1 VDFMILNVDLASEVP
16 IYQQLRDRIV
26 EAIAEGVLT
35 EGSSLPATRALAAD
49 FGINFHTVN
58 KAYDLLR
65 QQGLI
70 RLNRKTGA
78 VVTPT
83 VADSP
88 FRAEWTA
95 RARTVLAEAVAKGLP
110 ADEVLKTCRS
120 VLDSFATTQPE
131 DTPCLLPSP

>member
-26 EAIAEGVLT
+26 EGIAEGVLT
-35 EGSSLPATRALAAD
+35 EGSSLPAIRALAAD

-95 RARTVLAEAVAKGLP
+95 RARTLLAEAVAKGVP
-110 ADEVLKTCRS
+110 ADEVLETCRS
-120 VLDSFATTQPE
+120 VLDSFGATQSE
-131 DTPCLLPSP
+131 DTP

>member
-1 VDFMILNVDLASEVP
+1 MILNVDLASEVP

-35 EGSSLPATRALAAD
+35 EGSPLPATRTLAAD

-88 FRAEWTA
+88 FRADWTA
-95 RARTVLAEAVAKGLP
+95 RARTLLAEAVAKGLP
-110 ADEVLKTCRS
+110 ADEILKTCRS
-120 VLDSFATTQPE
+120 VLDLFGTTQPE
-131 DTPCLLPSP
+131 DTP

>member
-1 VDFMILNVDLASEVP
+1 MILNVDLASEVP

-35 EGSSLPATRALAAD
+35 AGSTLPATRALAAD

-58 KAYDLLR
+58 RAYDLLR

-83 VADSP
+83 IAGPP
-88 FRAEWTA
+88 FRGGSTA
-95 RARTVLAEAVAKGLP
+95 HARSLLAEAVA
-110 ADEVLKTCRS
+110 T
-120 VLDSFATTQPE
+120 
-131 DTPCLLPSP
+131 

>member
-1 VDFMILNVDLASEVP
+1 
-16 IYQQLRDRIV
+16 
-26 EAIAEGVLT
+26 
-35 EGSSLPATRALAAD
+35 
-49 FGINFHTVN
+49 VN

-88 FRAEWTA
+88 FRAEWTG

-110 ADEVLKTCRS
+110 ADEVLNTCRS
-120 VLDSFATTQPE
+120 VLDSFGSMQQK
-131 DTPCLLPSP
+131 DTP